1 MDMILNISK
10 PTNLNTFHKIKKK
23 LMYKRSFNFPDNH
36 NILNENQF
44 GFHSGHSTTQAT
56 MLITDKNYNEPSKQ
70 NYYTLVV
77 YFWTVQKIIIFF

>member
-44 GFHSGHSTTQAT
+44 GFHSGQSTSQAT
-56 MLITDKNYNEPSKQ
+56 MLITDKNTLKQ
-70 NYYTLVV
+70 NHYTLVV
-77 YFWTVQKIIIFF
+77 YFWTGQ